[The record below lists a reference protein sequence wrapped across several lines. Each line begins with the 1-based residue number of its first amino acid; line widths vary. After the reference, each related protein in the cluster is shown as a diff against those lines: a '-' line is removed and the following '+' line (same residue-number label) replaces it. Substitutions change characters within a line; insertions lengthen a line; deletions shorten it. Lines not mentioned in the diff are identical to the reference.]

1 MTISIT
7 EQMAAKMNLRKL
19 LNDEQGNVSTEY
31 VIFVAAIGMLLIV
44 GVSSLFNA
52 MSNLFGAWAGYFGG
66 GS

>member
-1 MTISIT
+1 
-7 EQMAAKMNLRKL
+7 MNLRKL

-44 GVSSLFNA
+44 GVSSLFDA

>member
-1 MTISIT
+1 MSLI
-7 EQMAAKMNLRKL
+7 EFLK
-19 LNDEQGNVSTEY
+19 DDQGVVSVEY

-44 GVSSLFNA
+44 GVSALFNA